1 MNETIQL
8 LLNHVSVRKFKDQK
22 LTKEQIDL
30 LLKSAQAAS
39 SASHE
44 QAYSIIEVTD
54 PEIRKQLVE
63 PCGGQEWT
71 TQGHYF
77 VFCGDFYRHQKL
89 AKKYDTDIQDS
100 LDSIDTLVKG
110 VVDATLAAQNF
121 IIAAE
126 SMGLGICVIG
136 GVRDGI
142 ETVDKLLQLPDHVYP
157 VFGLIVG
164 YPDERN
170 DSKPRLPQNAI
181 YHQNTYETNKE
192 EALKEYDEIIRAY
205 YKKRNKD
212 RTWSKSTTEAFSKY
226 PRLYMKKYLQRKGWA
241 KK

>member
-8 LLNHVSVRKFKDQK
+8 LLNHVSVRKYKDQK

-30 LLKSAQAAS
+30 LLKAAQAAS

-77 VFCGDFYRHQKL
+77 VFCGDFHRHKEL
-89 AKKYDTDIQDS
+89 AKKYNIDIQDS
-100 LDSIDTLVKG
+100 LESVDTVVKG
-110 VVDATLAAQNF
+110 VVDATFAAQNF

-126 SMGLGICVIG
+126 SMGLGVCVIG

-142 ETVDKLLQLPDHVYP
+142 ETVDKLLELSENVFP
-157 VFGLIVG
+157 VFGLVVG

-170 DSKPRLPQNAI
+170 DSKPRLPQDAI
-181 YHQNTYETNKE
+181 YHLNTYETNKE
-192 EALKEYDEIIRAY
+192 KALNEYDEITKEY
-205 YKKRNKD
+205 YKKRNKN
-212 RTWSKSTTEAFSKY
+212 RMWSLSAVQSFARY
-226 PRLYMKKYLQRKGWA
+226 PRLYITDYLRRKGWA